1 MMRVFT
7 ATLAAETNPASPLL
21 TGMQDFRDRLYAPP
35 GEHPPYPTISTA
47 PLWVAR
53 RRAAAEGWTLIEGL
67 CATAT
72 TAGRVVR
79 AVYEQFRDEILAQLH
94 AAMPLD
100 MVILGLHGGMMA
112 TGYDDCEGDLLAR
125 ARAIVGRNCVIG
137 AELDPHG
144 TITPAM
150 LEAADILV
158 CYKETPHTDFME
170 RAEELV
176 EMAIQAAQG
185 RTRPVM
191 SVFDCRMIM
200 SSPTNREPLAGFVR
214 RVKALEGRDGVL
226 SISVGHCFALA
237 DLPETTYK
245 VLVVTDDRRT
255 AGDAL
260 AEKLGR
266 ELYAMRA
273 EIALR
278 FDTIETAVDRALA
291 HATGPVVIA
300 DSADNP
306 GAGSPG
312 DSTFI
317 LKLLL
322 GRGARSVCI
331 GPLWD
336 PMAVRMCFSAGV
348 GAELPLRFGAKMGPS
363 SGEPVDAT
371 VTVTA
376 LAPDATQSFG
386 GAIDQLGDAAA
397 IRIAGI
403 DVVLCSK
410 RTQALG
416 TDLFT
421 GLGIDPRTRH
431 VVVLKS
437 HNHFHAAYGP
447 IAAEVIRAAA
457 PGPSPIDYA
466 TAIYKGVRRPLWP
479 LDPDPLGAG

>member
-1 MMRVFT
+1 V
-7 ATLAAETNPASPLL
+7 
-21 TGMQDFRDRLYAPP
+21 RDAL
-35 GEHPPYPTISTA
+35 
-47 PLWVAR
+47 
-53 RRAAAEGWTLIEGL
+53 
-67 CATAT
+67 
-72 TAGRVVR
+72 
-79 AVYEQFRDEILAQLH
+79 
-94 AAMPLD
+94 PLD
-100 MVILGLHGGMMA
+100 MVVLGLHGGMMA
-112 TGYDDCEGDLLAR
+112 IGYDDCEGDLLTR
-125 ARAIVGRNCVIG
+125 LRDIVGPRCVVG

-150 LEAADILV
+150 LGAADILV
-158 CYKETPHTDFME
+158 CYKETPHTDFLE

-176 EMAIQAAQG
+176 EMAVQAANG

-191 SVFDCRMIM
+191 SVFDCRMIL

-214 RVKALEGRDGVL
+214 RIKALEGRDGVL
-226 SISVGHCFALA
+226 SISIGHCFALA

-245 VLVVTDDRRT
+245 VLVVTDDRK
-255 AGDAL
+255 AQGDVL
-260 AEKLGR
+260 AERLGR

-278 FDTIETAVDRALA
+278 FVTIESALDTALA
-291 HATGPVVIA
+291 SPAGPVVIA

-317 LKLLL
+317 LKLLMA
-322 GRGARSVCI
+322 RGASSACI

-336 PMAVRMCFSAGV
+336 PVAVRMCFSAGV
-348 GAELPLRFGAKMGPS
+348 GAQLPLRFGAKMGPH
-363 SGEPVDAT
+363 SGEPVDAV

-376 LAPDATQSFG
+376 LARDATQSFG
-386 GAIDQLGDAAA
+386 DAIDPLGDAAA
-397 IRIAGI
+397 IRIGGI
-403 DVVLCSK
+403 DIVLCSI

-421 GLGIDPRTRH
+421 GMGIDPRARH
-431 VVVLKS
+431 VVVVKS
-437 HNHFHAAYGP
+437 HNHFHAAFGP
-447 IAAEVIRAAA
+447 IAAGVIRAAA

-466 TAIYKGVRRPLWP
+466 TATYRRVRRPIWP